1 MKNIKFDILFLAPLP
16 PPITGHSS
24 VSEKLL
30 NRLKK
35 TNKIKELDLSIKSNN
50 NGEISFSRIIEVF
63 FLIIKTFYFAK
74 KSNKIY
80 LTISES
86 LLGNIKDILL
96 LIVIYSK
103 LNKTTIHLHGGSID
117 KLIFKRYKL
126 LKHIN
131 NFFYKRL
138 SSIII
143 LGKSHK
149 KIFSNI
155 DKNKLI
161 IINNFA
167 PKDLLISKKNLNF
180 KNQNLNKIRILY
192 MSIMTEEKGYKRL
205 FKAYKILSKNEQEN
219 FFIDFAGG
227 FRENIEEERFISEIK
242 DFKNIKYHGI
252 VKGESKRNLLHKSH
266 VFILPTILFEGQ
278 PLSILE
284 AYASGC
290 IVLTTKKPG
299 IKDIF
304 EENKSGFFIEGN
316 NANSISKLLRKI
328 NKQKDIFNSI
338 SRYNFYLAK
347 QNFSEDKFFK
357 NIHYIFKKK

>member
-16 PPITGHSS
+16 PPITGQSLIS
-24 VSEKLL
+24 ASLL

-50 NGEISFSRIIEVF
+50 NGELSFFRTLEVF
-63 FLIIKTFYFAK
+63 LLIMKTFYFAK
-74 KSNKIY
+74 KSKKIY

-96 LIVIYSK
+96 LIAIYPK
-103 LNKTTIHLHGGSID
+103 LNKTTIHLHGGSINRT
-117 KLIFKRYKL
+117 IFKKYKL

-149 KIFSNI
+149 NIFPNL
-155 DKNKLI
+155 DKNKLC
-161 IINNFA
+161 IINNFV
-167 PKDLLISKKNLNF
+167 PKDILISKKNLNL

-192 MSIMTEEKGYKRL
+192 MSMMTEEKGYKKL
-205 FKAYKILSKNEQEN
+205 FKAYKMLSKNEQEK

-227 FRENIEEERFISEIK
+227 FRDNIERERFISEIK
-242 DFKNIKYHGI
+242 DFKNINYQGI
-252 VKGESKRNLLHKSH
+252 VKGKRKRNLFHESH
-266 VFILPTILFEGQ
+266 IFILPTTLFEGQ

-304 EENKSGFFIEGN
+304 EEKKSGFFIEGN
-316 NANSISKLLRKI
+316 ITKSISRLLSKI
-328 NKQKDIFNSI
+328 NKQKNIFNSI
-338 SRYNFYLAK
+338 STYNFYLAK
-347 QNFSEDKFFK
+347 KNFSEEEFFK
-357 NIHYIFKKK
+357 NINYILKI